1 VKSTVLRAFFEKKAA
16 TMNAEMQP
24 RLSNPSVEYQHGKC
38 VLRLRNLQES
48 RKDAITGPPCLT
60 KLEGLTEKDGVILDT
75 YETDKD
81 RDSFQPLSTAP
92 CGAMPSDTNQALSA
106 IPPPLSGPP
115 SYSFCAI
122 LEIFWW
128 MVLRKESKPNVPQL

>member
-1 VKSTVLRAFFEKKAA
+1 MKSTVLRAFFEKKAA

-60 KLEGLTEKDGVILDT
+60 KLEGLTEKDGIILDT
-75 YETDKD
+75 YERDKD
-81 RDSFQPLSTAP
+81 RDSFQALSTAS
-92 CGAMPSDTNQALSA
+92 CAAMPSDTNQALSA
-106 IPPPLSGPP
+106 IPPPLSGRP
-115 SYSFCAI
+115 SYSFLCYT
-122 LEIFWW
+122 
-128 MVLRKESKPNVPQL
+128 